1 MILHIENPKDT
12 TRKLQEVISEFSKVT
27 RYKMNTEKLLES
39 LCTNNET
46 SEREIKVSILFTI
59 GTKRIKCLGID
70 LLKEKEELYI
80 EKYKTLRKEIK
91 DNINRWRVIPL
102 SGVGR
107 INIVKMTMLP
117 NIIYS
122 FNATCIKFPVVFFT
136 ELEQKAS

>member
-1 MILHIENPKDT
+1 
-12 TRKLQEVISEFSKVT
+12 
-27 RYKMNTEKLLES
+27 MNTEKLLES

-91 DNINRWRVIPL
+91 DNINKWRGLLLGRNVMTNLDSILKSRDMPL
-102 SGVGR
+102 PTKVR
-107 INIVKMTMLP
+107 LVKAM
-117 NIIYS
+117 I
-122 FNATCIKFPVVFFT
+122 F
-136 ELEQKAS
+136 Q

>member
-1 MILHIENPKDT
+1 
-12 TRKLQEVISEFSKVT
+12 
-27 RYKMNTEKLLES
+27 MNTEKLLES